1 MSVKFCTLHQIGYNP
16 ELDPTC
22 PQCMVSRQQP
32 PDQLDVDL
40 NPGSEGYGFPIE
52 AGSDKGSRKFR
63 KVAGR

>member
-1 MSVKFCTLHQIGYNP
+1 MKFCTLHQIGYNP

-32 PDQLDVDL
+32 PEQLAVDD
-40 NPGSEGYGFPIE
+40 NPSSEGFGYPIPS
-52 AGSDKGSRKFR
+52 GSAQGDRKLR